1 MRALFGL
8 SPTVLRPP
16 TALTIAGMIRREA
29 LQLIAAE
36 AGRGELTFPT
46 SVAVALR
53 IRQALDDPD
62 CRVDTAARLIQ
73 AEPLLSARVVALA
86 NSAAYN
92 RSGQQVT
99 DVGTA
104 VSRLGFRSVRTLAL
118 ALVTRQMAGA
128 STVPAHRELARR
140 LWEHTAH
147 VAALSRVLARRVTQQ
162 DPETA
167 LFAGLIHE
175 VGAFYLISR
184 AQDYPVLI
192 GGEVA
197 EGDDAVEVAIG
208 NEVLRKLSVPETVVA
223 AVRTVWDGYLS
234 MPPGSL
240 GDTVLLAN
248 ELAPVLSPFVP
259 LPEWKNESLAASL
272 DMVIGKETLVE
283 ILAES
288 AEELA
293 SLTKALQF

>member
-1 MRALFGL
+1 
-8 SPTVLRPP
+8 
-16 TALTIAGMIRREA
+16 MIRREA
-29 LQLIAAE
+29 LQLIADQ

-46 SVAVALR
+46 SVAVGLR
-53 IRQALDDPD
+53 IRKALDDPD
-62 CRVDTAARLIQ
+62 CRIETAAKLLQ

-86 NSAAYN
+86 NSAAFN
-92 RSGQQVT
+92 RSGQQIT

-104 VSRLGFRSVRTLAL
+104 VSRLGFRTVRSLAL

-128 STVPAHRELARR
+128 PTLAAHREMAAR

-147 VAALSRVLARRVTQQ
+147 VAALSRVLARRVTKQ

-184 AQDYPVLI
+184 AKDYPVLVD
-192 GGEVA
+192 GEAA
-197 EGDDAVEVAIG
+197 EDDDEVELTIG
-208 NEVLRKLSVPETVVA
+208 NEVLRMLSVPDTVVA
-223 AVRTVWDGYLS
+223 AVRVVGEGYLTL
-234 MPPGSL
+234 PPASL

-248 ELAPVLSPFVP
+248 ELAPVLSPFIR
-259 LPEWKNESLAASL
+259 LPEWKDESLAASL
-272 DMVIGKETLVE
+272 DMAIGKETLVE
-283 ILAES
+283 ILQES

>member
-1 MRALFGL
+1 
-8 SPTVLRPP
+8 
-16 TALTIAGMIRREA
+16 MIRREA
-29 LQLIAAE
+29 LQLIADQ

-46 SVAVALR
+46 SVAVGLR
-53 IRQALDDPD
+53 IRKALDDPD
-62 CRVDTAARLIQ
+62 CRIETAAKLLQ

-86 NSAAYN
+86 NSAAFN

-104 VSRLGFRSVRTLAL
+104 VSRLGFRTVRSLAL

-128 STVPAHRELARR
+128 PTLAAHREMAAR

-147 VAALSRVLARRVTQQ
+147 VAALSRVLARRVTKQ

-184 AQDYPVLI
+184 AKDYPVLVD
-192 GGEVA
+192 GEAA
-197 EGDDAVEVAIG
+197 EDDDEVELTIG
-208 NEVLRKLSVPETVVA
+208 NEVLRMLSVPDTVVA
-223 AVRTVWDGYLS
+223 AVRVVGEGYLTL
-234 MPPGSL
+234 PPASL

-248 ELAPVLSPFVP
+248 ELAPVLSPFIR
-259 LPEWKNESLAASL
+259 LPEWKDESLAASL
-272 DMVIGKETLVE
+272 DMAIGKETLVE
-283 ILAES
+283 ILQES
-288 AEELA
+288 AEEIA